1 MVKVS
6 DFDSVLPSP
15 LQNERFLVLE
25 RLLERLNALPQHV
38 IIMLIDITPTS
49 ALTAFAHHFSLIG
62 DGWEFATTE
71 DEQRE
76 LIKGAIQ
83 IHRHKGTPWAIKRT
97 LALLGYGDC
106 ELQERFGYYE
116 HDGAITHNGTKRY
129 AFGGHWAHYRLIM
142 QKPISREEAERIQ
155 TLLLD
160 VAPLRC
166 KLVSINL
173 ANIQHNRAIL
183 HNGEF
188 TYDGVIATWL

>member
-49 ALTAFAHHFSLIG
+49 ALTAFAHHFSLIA
-62 DGWEFATTE
+62 DGWEFTTTE

-116 HDGAITHNGTKRY
+116 HDSTINHDSNHRY
-129 AFGGHWAHYRLIM
+129 GSSGHWTHYRLVM
-142 QKPISREEAERIQ
+142 QKRISTLEAQRIHA
-155 TLLLD
+155 LLAD

-166 KLVSINL
+166 KLVSIHLRNFY
-173 ANIQHNRAIL
+173 HNSVIK
-183 HNGEF
+183 HDGTHF
-188 TYDGVIATWL
+188 YDEVIAQW